1 MTRQL
6 AILGGGCAGLTL
18 AAKAGAMPNTR
29 VMVIEHPDFTKSQDH
44 NWGCWAVDGMRE
56 AQRMAR
62 KTWQRW
68 AINTQKGAVVQT
80 AARFPYM
87 AISSAA
93 WKGHC
98 RITAKR
104 QGVEFRSA
112 RLNAINPDQNGFH
125 LIADQELPHCQQI
138 ADSRTP
144 DLPHG
149 IMLQHFRGIEILAEH
164 PVFDPDCAVLMD
176 FRCDQSRG
184 IHFLYV
190 LPYSPHQAL
199 IESTMFTPHTEDDAF
214 YDNAI
219 IRYCDDILKTGKR
232 QVLRREAGVIPMGF
246 LSPRDDRCDAIGGN
260 GGAIRPSSGYAFT
273 FIQRQI
279 DEAVSTY
286 QQSGELRFVSP
297 HQRIDL
303 WMDKVFLTVLRHRPD
318 LAPQLFSQVAS
329 ALSGDEMALF
339 MSGLANHKIRLKI
352 IMAMPKWPF
361 LRAMLTRQRQ
371 MVS

>member
-18 AAKAGAMPNTR
+18 AAKANAMPDLR
-29 VMVIEHPDFTKSQDH
+29 MMVIEHPDYAKAQDH
-44 NWGCWAVDGMRE
+44 NWGCWAVDGMQD
-56 AQRMAR
+56 AHQMAR
-62 KTWQRW
+62 KTWHRW
-68 AINTQKGAVVQT
+68 AINTDKKTIVQT
-80 AARFPYM
+80 AQHFPYM

-104 QGVEFRSA
+104 QGVEFQSA
-112 RLNAINPDQNGFH
+112 RLSQIDQDQTGFR
-125 LIADQELPHCQQI
+125 LIADQHLPHCHQI

-144 DLPHG
+144 DLPDG
-149 IMLQHFRGIEILAEH
+149 IMLQHFRGIEVLAEN

-184 IHFLYV
+184 IHFIYI
-190 LPYSPHQAL
+190 LPYSSHQAL
-199 IESTMFTPHTEDDAF
+199 VESTMFSPRTEDDAF
-214 YDNAI
+214 YDHAI
-219 IRYCDDILKTGKR
+219 TRYCDDVIKTGKR

-246 LSPRDDRCDAIGGN
+246 LTPRDDRFDAIGGN

-279 DEAVSTY
+279 HNAVLQY
-286 QQSGELRFVSP
+286 QRTGVLRFPSP

-318 LAPQLFSQVAS
+318 LAPTLFSHVAS
-329 ALSGDEMALF
+329 ALRGDEMALF
-339 MSGLANHKIRLKI
+339 MSGLANHSIRLKI

-361 LRAMLTRQRQ
+361 LRALLSGSGQR
-371 MVS
+371 VR

>member
-6 AILGGGCAGLTL
+6 AILGGGCAALTL
-18 AAKAGAMPNTR
+18 AVKASAMPDMRIT
-29 VMVIEHPDFTKSQDH
+29 VIEHPDFAKAQDH
-44 NWGCWAVDGMRE
+44 NWGCWAVDGMQN
-56 AQRMAR
+56 AHQMAR
-62 KTWQRW
+62 KTWHRW
-68 AINTQKGAVVQT
+68 AINTEKKAVVQS
-80 AARFPYM
+80 AQHFPYM

-112 RLNAINPDQNGFH
+112 RVSQINQDQTGFN
-125 LIADQELPHCQQI
+125 LIADQPLPACHQI

-144 DLPHG
+144 DIPQG
-149 IMLQHFRGIEILAEH
+149 IMLQHFRGIEILAEN
-164 PVFDPDCAVLMD
+164 PVFNPDCAVLMD

-184 IHFLYV
+184 IHFIYI

-199 IESTMFTPHTEDDAF
+199 IESTIFSPQTEDDAF
-214 YDNAI
+214 YDDAI
-219 IRYCDDILKTGKR
+219 TRYCDDIIKTGKR

-246 LSPRDDRCDAIGGN
+246 LTQRDDRLDAIGGN

-279 DEAVSTY
+279 DEAMLHY
-286 QQSGELRFVSP
+286 QQRGVLRFTSP

-303 WMDKVFLTVLRHRPD
+303 WMDKVFLAVLRHRPD
-318 LAPQLFSQVAS
+318 LAPTLFSHVAS
-329 ALSGDEMALF
+329 ALHGDEMALF
-339 MSGLANHKIRLKI
+339 MSGLANYRIRLKI

-361 LRAMLTRQRQ
+361 FRALFSGSGQR
-371 MVS
+371 V